1 MADEQTPQSD
11 LIDDAIRQAERQLE
25 AKLEALRMSALG
37 EPTPADSAPAD
48 DVAVLRPTGGP
59 TSAPAPRASE
69 PAQPA
74 PARTGEAGHFAP
86 EEPIDVPDAPPVQ
99 WQETGGD
106 DLTFA
111 PVESNVSP
119 LGGNELYV
127 PEQEQPLDEPAPSA
141 YEPDA
146 FDDEPVTPLGHLSAS
161 VTDLTPVWDEED
173 EPSEAPPRPTTRR
186 SFDAPSTTDRPEP
199 VHASWTG
206 QGSTSDRSRRDA
218 TPAQRVTSLPSEDE
232 MQFWAHTRTALRNLQ
247 QVTDGL
253 QTGLTGS
260 ISAEVARIVHDEVQP
275 TDQAVR
281 TVQQQLQQGLPRVA
295 EHIEGVVEQALQGPT
310 NAIRQVRDEIPA
322 QLERVAREQHST
334 LRGELDRQSTNLH
347 SAVQG
352 DVAQLEQ
359 SVASNV
365 TRMAQGTT
373 EAIGRV
379 ERDVDVLGETVVR
392 FERGVH
398 SEFDRVEAQLRTAI
412 ERVELS
418 LREELVEPTE
428 TVKKLDDELPARFG
442 RVERTLVDQIQT
454 TQRELAGVLAS
465 LVDANRASL
474 DRIAA
479 LGSTLDEDR
488 ARRTEDVEVV
498 VDTVTTGWEGLAGAM
513 KALFEQAEENS
524 RRIAGIEQRLTQIR
538 DLEGAVETTLEE
550 FRRHMRDLKPSPIVV
565 TVSHDD
571 AEVRNTS
578 RGGWV
583 PKPDARD

>member
-37 EPTPADSAPAD
+37 EPTPSNAAPAD
-48 DVAVLRPTGGP
+48 DVAVLRPTGG
-59 TSAPAPRASE
+59 SAPRASE

-74 PARTGEAGHFAP
+74 PAPTHTSEASWTSPDAP
-86 EEPIDVPDAPPVQ
+86 VDVPDAFPAA
-99 WQETGGD
+99 WQETDGD

-111 PVESNVSP
+111 PADPTVS

-127 PEQEQPLDEPAPSA
+127 PETEHPFEESPGASEHADDETDAPAP
-141 YEPDA
+141 PQ
-146 FDDEPVTPLGHLSAS
+146 LGHLAAS
-161 VTDLTPVWDEED
+161 VTDLTPVWDDED
-173 EPSEAPPRPTTRR
+173 EPSAAPPRPTTAR
-186 SFDAPSTTDRPEP
+186 SFEAPTVDDRPEP

-206 QGSTSDRSRRDA
+206 PSERAPRRDA

-247 QVTDGL
+247 QVTDGMAS
-253 QTGLTGS
+253 QLTGS
-260 ISAEVARIVHDEVQP
+260 ISTEVARIVHEEVQP

-281 TVQQQLQQGLPRVA
+281 TVQQQLQQGLPRMA
-295 EHIEGVVEQALQGPT
+295 EHIEAVIEQSMTGPT
-310 NAIRQVRDEIPA
+310 NALRQVRDEIPT
-322 QLERVAREQHST
+322 QLDRVAREQHTT
-334 LRGELDRQSTNLH
+334 LRGELDRQSANLH

-412 ERVELS
+412 ERVEHS
-418 LREELVEPTE
+418 LREELVEPSE
-428 TVKKLDDELPARFG
+428 TVKKLDEELPARFG
-442 RVERTLVDQIQT
+442 RVERTLVDQLQA
-454 TQRELAGVLAS
+454 TQRELAGVLTS
-465 LVDANRASL
+465 LVEANRASL

-513 KALFEQAEENS
+513 RALFDQAEENS

-538 DLEGAVETTLEE
+538 DLEGAVEGTLDE
-550 FRRHMRDLKPSPIVV
+550 FRRHMKDLKPSPIVV
-565 TVSHDD
+565 TVSHDE
-571 AEVRNTS
+571 AEVRNVS
-578 RGGWV
+578 RGGWT
-583 PKPDARD
+583 PDGH

>member
-37 EPTPADSAPAD
+37 EPTPPTAAPAD
-48 DVAVLRPTGGP
+48 DVAVLRPTGG
-59 TSAPAPRASE
+59 AAPRASE

-74 PARTGEAGHFAP
+74 PAPTHGSEAAWTSP
-86 EEPIDVPDAPPVQ
+86 EPVDVPDEFPAS
-99 WQETGGD
+99 WQERGGD

-111 PVESNVSP
+111 PADSSVS

-127 PEQEQPLDEPAPSA
+127 PETEHPLDTEPEASDHADVDDAP
-141 YEPDA
+141 EVPPTT
-146 FDDEPVTPLGHLSAS
+146 FGHLAAS
-161 VTDLTPVWDEED
+161 VTDLTPVWDDED
-173 EPSEAPPRPTTRR
+173 EPSIAPPRPTTTR
-186 SFDAPSTTDRPEP
+186 SFEAPTVDERPEP
-199 VHASWTG
+199 VHASWTAPG
-206 QGSTSDRSRRDA
+206 ERTPRRDA

-247 QVTDGL
+247 QVTDGMAT
-253 QTGLTGS
+253 QLTGN
-260 ISAEVARIVHDEVQP
+260 ISSEVARIVHDEVAP

-281 TVQQQLQQGLPRVA
+281 TVQQQLQQGLPRMA
-295 EHIEGVVEQALQGPT
+295 EHLEAVIEQSMTAPT
-310 NAIRQVRDEIPA
+310 NALRQVRDEIPT
-322 QLERVAREQHST
+322 QLERVAREQHAT

-347 SAVQG
+347 SAIQG

-365 TRMAQGTT
+365 TRMAQGAT
-373 EAIGRV
+373 EAVGRV

-398 SEFDRVEAQLRTAI
+398 SEFDRVEAQLRSAI
-412 ERVELS
+412 ERVEVS

-428 TVKKLDDELPARFG
+428 TVKKLDEELPARFG
-442 RVERTLVDQIQT
+442 RVERTLVDQLQAS
-454 TQRELAGVLAS
+454 QREIGGVLTS

-474 DRIAA
+474 DRIASMA
-479 LGSTLDEDR
+479 STMDEDR
-488 ARRTEDVEVV
+488 ARRAEDVEVV

-538 DLEGAVETTLEE
+538 DLEGAVEGTLEE
-550 FRRHMRDLKPSPIVV
+550 FRRHMKDLKPSPIVV
-565 TVSHDD
+565 TVSHDE

-578 RGGWV
+578 RGGWT
-583 PKPDARD
+583 PESR

>member
-37 EPTPADSAPAD
+37 EPTPPASAPDD

-59 TSAPAPRASE
+59 TRASE

-74 PARTGEAGHFAP
+74 PARTSEAGHFTP
-86 EEPIDVPDAPPVQ
+86 DEPVQVPDEFPAT
-99 WQETGGD
+99 WQEAGGD
-106 DLTFA
+106 DLTFT
-111 PVESNVSP
+111 PVDSSQS
-119 LGGNELYV
+119 LSGNELYV
-127 PEQEQPLDEPAPSA
+127 PEQEPSTPEAPEADEPEQQGGDVVSFGRLAEA
-141 YEPDA
+141 
-146 FDDEPVTPLGHLSAS
+146 
-161 VTDLTPVWDEED
+161 VTDLTPVWDDED
-173 EPSEAPPRPTTRR
+173 EPSAAPRPTTRR
-186 SFDAPSTTDRPEP
+186 TFDAAPTEDRPEP
-199 VHASWTG
+199 VHTSWTG
-206 QGSTSDRSRRDA
+206 SSDRAQRE
-218 TPAQRVTSLPSEDE
+218 PAPTTSQRVTSLPSEDE

-253 QTGLTGS
+253 ATQITGDLST
-260 ISAEVARIVHDEVQP
+260 EVARIVHEEVQP

-281 TVQQQLQQGLPRVA
+281 TVQQQIQQGMPRLA
-295 EHIEGVVEQALQGPT
+295 EHVEAVVEQAMTGPT
-310 NAIRQVRDEIPA
+310 NALRQVRDEIPA
-322 QLERVAREQHST
+322 QLDRVAREQHTT
-334 LRGELDRQSTNLH
+334 LRGELDRQGANLH

-352 DVAQLEQ
+352 DIAQLEQ

-365 TRMAQGTT
+365 TRMAQAST
-373 EAIGRV
+373 EAVGRV
-379 ERDVDVLGETVVR
+379 ERDVDVLGETMVR

-398 SEFDRVEAQLRTAI
+398 AEFDRVEAQLRTAI
-412 ERVELS
+412 DRVEHG

-428 TVKKLDDELPARFG
+428 TLKKLDDELPARFG
-442 RVERTLVDQIQT
+442 RVERTLMDQLQN
-454 TQRELAGVLAS
+454 TQRELAGVLGS

-488 ARRTEDVEVV
+488 ARRAEDVEVV

-513 KALFEQAEENS
+513 RELFTQAEENS

-550 FRRHMRDLKPSPIVV
+550 FRKHMRDLKPSPIVV
-565 TVSHDD
+565 TVSHDE

-578 RGGWV
+578 RGGWT
-583 PKPDARD
+583 PQS

>member
-37 EPTPADSAPAD
+37 EPTPSNAAPAD
-48 DVAVLRPTGGP
+48 DVAVLRPTGG
-59 TSAPAPRASE
+59 SVPRASE

-74 PARTGEAGHFAP
+74 PAPTPTHASETAWTSPEAPA
-86 EEPIDVPDAPPVQ
+86 DVPDAFPSS
-99 WQETGGD
+99 WQEAEGD

-111 PVESNVSP
+111 PADSSVT

-127 PEQEQPLDEPAPSA
+127 PETEHPLDE
-141 YEPDA
+141 EPEA
-146 FDDEPVTPLGHLSAS
+146 DEPAGDADEDGSTPLGRLAAS
-161 VTDLTPVWDEED
+161 VTGLTPVWDDED
-173 EPSEAPPRPTTRR
+173 EPSVAPPRPTTSR
-186 SFDAPSTTDRPEP
+186 SFEAPSVEDRPEP

-206 QGSTSDRSRRDA
+206 PGERAPRRDA
-218 TPAQRVTSLPSEDE
+218 TPAPRVTSLPSEDE

-247 QVTDGL
+247 QVTDGMAS
-253 QTGLTGS
+253 QLTGS
-260 ISAEVARIVHDEVQP
+260 ISSEVARIVHEEVQP

-281 TVQQQLQQGLPRVA
+281 TVQQQLQQGLPRMA
-295 EHIEGVVEQALQGPT
+295 EHIEAVIEQSMTGST
-310 NAIRQVRDEIPA
+310 NALRQVRDEIPT
-322 QLERVAREQHST
+322 QLDRVAREQHAT

-412 ERVELS
+412 ERVEHS
-418 LREELVEPTE
+418 LREELVEPSE
-428 TVKKLDDELPARFG
+428 TVKKLDEELPARFG
-442 RVERTLVDQIQT
+442 RVERTLVDLLQS
-454 TQRELAGVLAS
+454 TQRELAGVLTS

-513 KALFEQAEENS
+513 RALFDQAEENS

-538 DLEGAVETTLEE
+538 DLEGAVEGTLDE
-550 FRRHMRDLKPSPIVV
+550 FRRHMKDLKPSPIVV
-565 TVSHDD
+565 TVSHDE
-571 AEVRNTS
+571 AEVRNVS
-578 RGGWV
+578 RGGWT
-583 PKPDARD
+583 PQDGH

>member
-37 EPTPADSAPAD
+37 EPTPSSAAPAD
-48 DVAVLRPTGGP
+48 DVAVLRPTGG
-59 TSAPAPRASE
+59 SVSRASE

-74 PARTGEAGHFAP
+74 PAPTRSGEDAWNEPAAP
-86 EEPIDVPDAPPVQ
+86 VDVPDAFPSS

-111 PVESNVSP
+111 PADPTET

-127 PEQEQPLDEPAPSA
+127 PETEHPLDEAPDEDEALETPADVPQ
-141 YEPDA
+141 
-146 FDDEPVTPLGHLSAS
+146 LGRLATS
-161 VTDLTPVWDEED
+161 VTDLTPVWDDED
-173 EPSEAPPRPTTRR
+173 EPSAAPPRPTTTR
-186 SFDAPSTTDRPEP
+186 SFDAPQVEDRPEP

-206 QGSTSDRSRRDA
+206 SGERTPRRDA
-218 TPAQRVTSLPSEDE
+218 APTNNRVTSLPSEDE

-247 QVTDGL
+247 QVTDGMAT
-253 QTGLTGS
+253 QLTGS
-260 ISAEVARIVHDEVQP
+260 ISSEVARIVHDEVAP

-281 TVQQQLQQGLPRVA
+281 TVQQQLQQGLPRMA
-295 EHIEGVVEQALQGPT
+295 EHIEAVIEQSMTAPNNAL
-310 NAIRQVRDEIPA
+310 RQVRDEIPT
-322 QLERVAREQHST
+322 QLDRVAREQHAT

-347 SAVQG
+347 SAIQG

-373 EAIGRV
+373 EAVGRV

-398 SEFDRVEAQLRTAI
+398 SEFDRVEAQLRGAI
-412 ERVELS
+412 ERVEYS

-428 TVKKLDDELPARFG
+428 TVKKLDEELPARFG
-442 RVERTLVDQIQT
+442 RVERTLVDQLQT
-454 TQRELAGVLAS
+454 TQREISAVLAG

-474 DRIAA
+474 DRIASLA
-479 LGSTLDEDR
+479 STMDEDR

-513 KALFEQAEENS
+513 RALFDQAEENS

-538 DLEGAVETTLEE
+538 DLEGAVEGTLEE
-550 FRRHMRDLKPSPIVV
+550 FRRHMKDLKPSPIVV
-565 TVSHDD
+565 TVSHDE

-578 RGGWV
+578 RGGWT
-583 PKPDARD
+583 PESR

>member
-37 EPTPADSAPAD
+37 EPTPPSAAPAD
-48 DVAVLRPTGGP
+48 DVAVLRPTGG
-59 TSAPAPRASE
+59 AAPRASE

-74 PARTGEAGHFAP
+74 PAPTHGSEAAWTSP
-86 EEPIDVPDAPPVQ
+86 DPVDVPDEFPAS
-99 WQETGGD
+99 WQASASDD

-111 PVESNVSP
+111 PADPSVS

-127 PEQEQPLDEPAPSA
+127 PETEHPLDDQAEDQSEQAP
-141 YEPDA
+141 EVGPTT
-146 FDDEPVTPLGHLSAS
+146 FGHLATS
-161 VTDLTPVWDEED
+161 VTDLTPVWDDED
-173 EPSEAPPRPTTRR
+173 EPSIAPPRPTTTR
-186 SFDAPSTTDRPEP
+186 SFEAPSVDDRPEP

-206 QGSTSDRSRRDA
+206 PGERAPRRDA
-218 TPAQRVTSLPSEDE
+218 TPTPRVTSLPSEDE

-247 QVTDGL
+247 QVTDGMAT
-253 QTGLTGS
+253 QLTGS
-260 ISAEVARIVHDEVQP
+260 ISSEVARIVHDEVAP

-281 TVQQQLQQGLPRVA
+281 TVQQQLQQGLPRMA
-295 EHIEGVVEQALQGPT
+295 EHIEAVIEQSMTGST
-310 NAIRQVRDEIPA
+310 NALRQVRDEIPT
-322 QLERVAREQHST
+322 QLDRVAREQHAT

-347 SAVQG
+347 SAIQG

-373 EAIGRV
+373 EAVGRV

-398 SEFDRVEAQLRTAI
+398 SEFDRVEAQLRGAI

-428 TVKKLDDELPARFG
+428 TVKKLDEELPARFG
-442 RVERTLVDQIQT
+442 RVERTLVDQLQQS
-454 TQRELAGVLAS
+454 QREIGGVLTS

-479 LGSTLDEDR
+479 LSSTMDEDR
-488 ARRTEDVEVV
+488 ARRAEDVEVV

-538 DLEGAVETTLEE
+538 DLEGAVEGTLEE
-550 FRRHMRDLKPSPIVV
+550 FRRHMKDLKPSPIVV
-565 TVSHDD
+565 TVSHDE
-571 AEVRNTS
+571 AEVRNVS
-578 RGGWV
+578 RGGWT
-583 PKPDARD
+583 PDGN